1 MTPSIPPANQ
11 GTTAMKRVLGLPSA
25 VIFGLSYMIPLTVF
39 TTLGIA
45 NVITEGNLP
54 AAYVVTLI
62 AMIFTAVSYGLMV
75 KAFPRSGSAYTF
87 SRRSFGGPVG
97 FLTGWALM
105 LDYLLLPMVTYL
117 VIGIYLNAAFPAIP
131 LPVFFIASLVIV
143 TTLNVIGIRLLSRVN
158 LALLAFQAVFIIVF
172 AVAVISTVSGAQLPS
187 VSEVFLNDAANLG
200 VLLSGAALLC
210 FSFLGFDAVSTLAEE
225 TREPERTLPRA
236 IILVT
241 VLGGL
246 LFVVLAVLSN
256 LVFPDHT
263 AYSSVDAASL
273 DVMAAAGGDALVT
286 FFTAA
291 YVAGCFASVIASQA
305 TVARLL
311 FAMGRDGVLP
321 RSLFGIVHVRFQTP
335 ARSILIVG
343 ALSLLGLVISLE
355 MLSLLIS
362 FGALVAFTVVNLS
375 VIKHYLVDG
384 RRRSVGDVL
393 RYGLVPLLGVA
404 LCVWLWTSLSQSA
417 LVVGLAWVACGVIY
431 LAVITRFFRRSTPD
445 LDMTETTEIET
456 ASMTTA

>member
-1 MTPSIPPANQ
+1 MIPSTTPVPAEAP
-11 GTTAMKRVLGLPSA
+11 TMKRVLGLPSA
-25 VIFGLSYMIPLTVF
+25 VIFGLSYMIPLTIF

-54 AAYVVTLI
+54 AAYAVTLV
-62 AMIFTAVSYGLMV
+62 AMIFTAISYGFMV

-87 SRRSFGGPVG
+87 ARRSFGGPIG
-97 FLTGWALM
+97 FITGWALL

-131 LPVFFIASLVIV
+131 LQVFFVVSLVIV

-158 LALLAFQAVFIIVF
+158 LALLAFQVVFIVVF
-172 AVAVISTVSGAQLPS
+172 AFAAISSLSGKVLPS
-187 VSEVFLNDAANLG
+187 VAEVFLNDSANLG

-225 TREPERTLPRA
+225 TRAPEKTLPRA
-236 IILVT
+236 ILLVT
-241 VLGGL
+241 VLGGVLFIL
-246 LFVVLAVLSN
+246 LAMVSN
-256 LVFPDHT
+256 LVFPDF
-263 AYSSVDAASL
+263 ASYSSVDSASL
-273 DVMAAAGGDALVT
+273 DVMAAAGGNALVT

-305 TVARLL
+305 TVARVL

-321 RSLFGIVHVRFQTP
+321 RKVFGVVHARFRTP
-335 ARSILIVG
+335 ARSILVVG

-362 FGALVAFTVVNLS
+362 FGALVAFTVVNLA
-375 VIKHYLVDG
+375 VIKHYIIDGG
-384 RRRSVGDVL
+384 RRSGKEL
-393 RYGLVPLLGVA
+393 LAYGLVPGLGVA
-404 LCVWLWTSLSQSA
+404 LCLWLWTSLSQSA
-417 LVVGLAWVACGVIY
+417 LLVGLGWVACGLVY
-431 LAVITRFFRRSTPD
+431 LVALTRLFTRRTPD
-445 LDMTETTEIET
+445 LDMTETAEIES
-456 ASMTTA
+456 APVVA

>member
-1 MTPSIPPANQ
+1 MIPSTTPVPAEAP
-11 GTTAMKRVLGLPSA
+11 TMKRVLGLPSA
-25 VIFGLSYMIPLTVF
+25 VIFGLSYMIPLTIF

-54 AAYVVTLI
+54 AAYAVTLV
-62 AMIFTAVSYGLMV
+62 AMIFTAISYGFMV

-87 SRRSFGGPVG
+87 ARRSFGGPIG
-97 FLTGWALM
+97 FITGWALL

-131 LPVFFIASLVIV
+131 LQVFFVVSLVIV

-158 LALLAFQAVFIIVF
+158 LALLAFQVVFIVVF
-172 AVAVISTVSGAQLPS
+172 AFAAISSLSGKVLPS
-187 VSEVFLNDAANLG
+187 VAEVFLNDSANLG

-225 TREPERTLPRA
+225 TRAPEKTLPRA
-236 IILVT
+236 ILLVT
-241 VLGGL
+241 VLGGVLFIL
-246 LFVVLAVLSN
+246 LAMVSN
-256 LVFPDHT
+256 LVFPDF
-263 AYSSVDAASL
+263 ASYSSVDSASL
-273 DVMAAAGGDALVT
+273 DVMAAAGGNALVT

-305 TVARLL
+305 TVARVL

-321 RSLFGIVHVRFQTP
+321 RKVFGVVHARFRTP
-335 ARSILIVG
+335 ARSILVVG

-362 FGALVAFTVVNLS
+362 FGALVAFTVVNLA
-375 VIKHYLVDG
+375 VIKHYIIDGG
-384 RRRSVGDVL
+384 RRSGKEL
-393 RYGLVPLLGVA
+393 FAYGLVPGLGVA
-404 LCVWLWTSLSQSA
+404 LCLWLWTSLSQSA
-417 LVVGLAWVACGVIY
+417 LLVGLGWVACGLVY
-431 LAVITRFFRRSTPD
+431 LVALTRLFTRRTPD
-445 LDMTETTEIET
+445 LDMTETAEIES
-456 ASMTTA
+456 APVVA

>member
-1 MTPSIPPANQ
+1 MIPSTTPVPAEAP
-11 GTTAMKRVLGLPSA
+11 TMKRVLGLPSA
-25 VIFGLSYMIPLTVF
+25 VIFGLSYMIPLTIF

-54 AAYVVTLI
+54 AAYAVTLV
-62 AMIFTAVSYGLMV
+62 AMIFTAISYGFMV

-87 SRRSFGGPVG
+87 ARRSFGGPIG
-97 FLTGWALM
+97 FITGWALL

-131 LPVFFIASLVIV
+131 LQVFFVVSLVIV

-158 LALLAFQAVFIIVF
+158 LALLAFQVVFIVVF
-172 AVAVISTVSGAQLPS
+172 AFAAISSLSGKELPS
-187 VSEVFLNDAANLG
+187 VAEVFLNDSANLG

-225 TREPERTLPRA
+225 TRAPEKTLPRA
-236 IILVT
+236 ILLVT
-241 VLGGL
+241 VLGGVLFIL
-246 LFVVLAVLSN
+246 LAMVSN
-256 LVFPDHT
+256 LVFPDF
-263 AYSSVDAASL
+263 ASYSSVDSASL
-273 DVMAAAGGDALVT
+273 DVMAAAGGNALVT

-305 TVARLL
+305 TVARVL

-321 RSLFGIVHVRFQTP
+321 RKVFGVVHARFRTP
-335 ARSILIVG
+335 ARSILVVG

-362 FGALVAFTVVNLS
+362 FGALVAFTVVNLA
-375 VIKHYLVDG
+375 VIKHYIIDGG
-384 RRRSVGDVL
+384 RRSGKEL
-393 RYGLVPLLGVA
+393 LAYGLVPGLGVA
-404 LCVWLWTSLSQSA
+404 LCLWLWTSLSQSA
-417 LVVGLAWVACGVIY
+417 LLVGLGWVACGLVY
-431 LAVITRFFRRSTPD
+431 LVALTRLFTRRTPD
-445 LDMTETTEIET
+445 LDMTETAEIES
-456 ASMTTA
+456 APVVA